1 MRRARVA
8 WLAVPTL
15 ALGLLGACSHVPPI
29 QEMSDARQA
38 VQAAREAGAGSYARS
53 ALDQA
58 EGRLV
63 KAERAIKSYDYP
75 EARTEALAAREGAS
89 AARRLALS
97 LRAAQASLEG
107 ADRAGVPV
115 PQARADLGEARRA
128 AAGGRA
134 TEATEL
140 AERARTAA
148 EADLNQHY
156 LDSARDLLA
165 GLEKRVSAMSP
176 EDLERYSAARA
187 AYHGNEGRRAYESA
201 RALDASVPPLRGSR
215 RKGSPAR

>member
-38 VQAAREAGAGSYARS
+38 VQAAREAGAGRYARS

-176 EDLERYSAARA
+176 EDLERYSAARVA
-187 AYHGNEGRRAYESA
+187 FHGNEGRRAYESA